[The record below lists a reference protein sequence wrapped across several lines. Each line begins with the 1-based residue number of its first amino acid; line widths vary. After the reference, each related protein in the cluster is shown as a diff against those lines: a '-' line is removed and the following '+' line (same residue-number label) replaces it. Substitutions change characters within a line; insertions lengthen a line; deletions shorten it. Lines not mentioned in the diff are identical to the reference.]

1 MQVRIRT
8 DLLVNAVAEQLGVRP
23 QVLIMDRN
31 YDSQTERPMVAFFT
45 TEADTL
51 AACEMISDV
60 LRSVGWEQWGHGA
73 GKELVFE
80 GFEGCGGSVLWGKL
94 PWALH
99 EMSQ

>member
-23 QVLIMDRN
+23 QVLIIDQD
-31 YDSQTERPMVAFFT
+31 YDLQTARPMVAFFT

-51 AACEMISDV
+51 ESCELIADA

-94 PWALH
+94 PWTLH
-99 EMSQ
+99 ELSQ

>member
-1 MQVRIRT
+1 MQCRIRT
-8 DLLVNAVAEQLGVRP
+8 DLMVAAVVEQLGVRP
-23 QVLIMDRN
+23 QVLIMDPEWHL
-31 YDSQTERPMVAFFT
+31 QTERPMVAFFT

-51 AACEMISDV
+51 AACEMIADV

-94 PWALH
+94 PWHMH
-99 EMSQ
+99 ELS